1 MGLAPPSLSGRET
14 CPFRFPS
21 PRGGPLPGSS
31 HPWCLSGSLRRAT
44 WGSRRGRVEGG
55 GAPAARVGRAPRSQ
69 HCPLPAAGWG
79 PGHQDT
85 VPGLMLPGAGSL
97 GSALCPP
104 LPQWP
109 LIAVSRPQLSPPTR
123 TPVPPSPGPS
133 SLWVLRAHSAKLTP
147 PSSLEEGRG
156 DTARGAHSASTASWG
171 ALPGALAE
179 HC

>member
-1 MGLAPPSLSGRET
+1 MGLAPPSLSGREA

-79 PGHQDT
+79 PGCRDT

-109 LIAVSRPQLSPPTR
+109 LIAVSRPQLSPPPQ
-123 TPVPPSPGPS
+123 TPVPRAELPLGPEGS
-133 SLWVLRAHSAKLTP
+133 QCQADPTQFIRGGQRRHCPRSTQRLHGLLGCP
-147 PSSLEEGRG
+147 P
-156 DTARGAHSASTASWG
+156 WG
-171 ALPGALAE
+171 PR
-179 HC
+179 